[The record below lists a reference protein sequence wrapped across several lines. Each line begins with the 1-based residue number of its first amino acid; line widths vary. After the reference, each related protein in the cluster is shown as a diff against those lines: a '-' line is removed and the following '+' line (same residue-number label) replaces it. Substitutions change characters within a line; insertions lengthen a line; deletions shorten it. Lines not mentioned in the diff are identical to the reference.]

1 MAAMKI
7 LVGDLTVADKKGG
20 WDELGILKVLQER
33 DPRSSGYH
41 HLCLLLDNFTLQGP
55 NGNHICLVLE
65 AMGLSVL
72 DVYHALPGAM
82 PLPLLKRVCK
92 HVLRALRYLHE
103 ECGIIHTGKTLS
115 QSPVSPFQPYLQI
128 SKVIIYL

>member
-1 MAAMKI
+1 MKI
-7 LVGDLTVADKKGG
+7 LVGDLTVEDKKGG

-33 DPRSSGYH
+33 DPRSSGYRH
-41 HLCLLLDNFTLQGP
+41 VCLLLDNFTHQGP

-82 PLPLLKRVCK
+82 PLPLLKRVCR
-92 HVLRALRYLHE
+92 HVLRALHYLHE
-103 ECGIIHTGKTLS
+103 ECGIIHTGKTLF
-115 QSPVSPFQPYLQI
+115 QSLI
-128 SKVIIYL
+128 SSF